1 MRLSDFFDRDKDGR
15 LEFVVPFELIE
26 LMHCVEAGVL
36 VAVEVIGTV
45 AALITFCALVKLCL
59 DFLLA

>member
-26 LMHCVEAGVL
+26 LMRCIETGMLA
-36 VAVEVIGTV
+36 AVEVMGFVV
-45 AALITFCALVKLCL
+45 AIVAFCVLAKLCWVVL
-59 DFLLA
+59 FA